1 MTEKFEVEVFDEKGE
16 LSINISYVLAFY
28 EKKIKEI
35 ELAQKEYKEKIQ
47 QAMEERGIK
56 KFENEFITITYIEP
70 TTRVSLDSK
79 KLKQEEPDLY
89 IKYANESEVKASV
102 RIKVK

>member
-16 LSINISYVLAFY
+16 LSVNISYVLAFY

-70 TTRVSLDSK
+70 TTRVTLDSK
-79 KLKQEEPDLY
+79 KLKEEEPDTY
-89 IKYANESEVKASV
+89 IKYVNQSEVKASV

>member
-79 KLKQEEPDLY
+79 KLKEEEPDTY
-89 IKYANESEVKASV
+89 IKYVNQSEVKASV

>member
-16 LSINISYVLAFY
+16 LSVNISDVLAFY

-70 TTRVSLDSK
+70 TTRVTLDSK
-79 KLKQEEPDLY
+79 KLKEEEPDTY
-89 IKYANESEVKASV
+89 IKYVNQSEVKASV